1 MKRLLRWALLP
12 VGILWLWF
20 FFEYLFEGIS
30 VLVAPA
36 LFLITAWHLIFG
48 GSRRS
53 QIEKR
58 KDRSLRHPPWS

>member
-20 FFEYLFEGIS
+20 FYRHPFEAIS
-30 VLVAPA
+30 GMAAV

-48 GSRRS
+48 EARRS
-53 QIEKR
+53 PIEQR
-58 KDRSLRHPPWS
+58 KDRSKRHSLWR